1 MVTKT
6 NKLWIRLRK
15 LSVKFND
22 PGVPS
27 LAFAQVL
34 ASDAL
39 EPLAVSRF
47 RAIMSRESVD
57 ESAFLERDGQ
67 IPVRWF
73 REAYPELGVKQA
85 IDLGRTFA
93 ERAQLTSFGPLSIPL
108 VSAGSVAEVVELLKY
123 LPLISTAV
131 GTQFHPHNGGLSIG
145 LTGQTGDTELDYMIM
160 EYCGS
165 ALLRLVQMLAG
176 DGSKVRLRT
185 EWHDSVRRPQGRG
198 IGAFE
203 SRAPMSFLH
212 LPSETLNEVCR
223 FSDPIA
229 YRLAIGE
236 LQQTLEK
243 RIDSTSLSRKV
254 RSLLDEA
261 PELKS
266 ARAVADELS
275 ISSSTLKRRLQSEGT
290 TFRIL
295 LESSLLE
302 RAKLRLIDRSMTVTE
317 IAIGLGYSDLTNFS
331 HAFKRWTGQ
340 SPRQFRDAIDR

>member
-57 ESAFLERDGQ
+57 ESALLERDGQ

-243 RIDSTSLSRKV
+243 RIDSTSLSR
-254 RSLLDEA
+254 
-261 PELKS
+261 
-266 ARAVADELS
+266 
-275 ISSSTLKRRLQSEGT
+275 TLKRRLQSEGT